1 MNLSFTELVGEWER
15 TLPSS
20 SFSDLLLY
28 AKNLEEA
35 SDRAD
40 PVEMEAIKGLILARA
55 EELGQKEVQNHVFR
69 AFSKAEKQKK
79 AQAAKETALLD
90 ADRMPVPVEL
100 DGKGIPLATI
110 DNIVRI
116 MQFDPHYKDIHYNV
130 VLNAAEVHSI
140 RLGKVTVRRW
150 EDADVAESQNY
161 IESTY
166 KIFNQQK
173 HAAALRIFFRS
184 RAYNPI
190 LDIVDALEWDGVER
204 CASFLTTWTK
214 CDDTPYTREVSRL
227 IFAGGIHRLYHP
239 GCKFD
244 DVPVLIGTKQGEG
257 KSSLVRW
264 LAIHDSFFSEVS
276 VMDGKEGIE
285 QLEGAWICEI
295 AELLALHKTKDQE
308 AVKSYITRQKD
319 KYRRAY
325 GENVEELPRRCI
337 FIGTTNNRQF
347 LKDKTGNRRFYP
359 VETHCNGYDLYDRE
373 QACRDYIL
381 QCWAEARD
389 KMRAGTM
396 PPFADR
402 GLVDDYRAAQ
412 EEAMEDDWRVGA
424 IEKYLS
430 TKPVGSAVCARE
442 IMRNALAERVDFP
455 RDPTKK
461 ESHEIGTIMQ
471 QFTDWERRG
480 LHYFQDHGRQRA
492 WVKVSGNTGGIDEL
506 PF

>member
-1 MNLSFTELVGEWER
+1 MSDDFRDLITEWADVLPGMSFA
-15 TLPSS
+15 
-20 SFSDLLLY
+20 DLLIA
-28 AKNLEEA
+28 AKQVSEV
-35 SDRAD
+35 DRAD
-40 PVEMEAIKGLILARA
+40 AGEAAAVRGLLLERADALGQRANLESVFRGLEKAKKQKRSETAKEMAMLDVSGMPAPVE
-55 EELGQKEVQNHVFR
+55 VN
-69 AFSKAEKQKK
+69 
-79 AQAAKETALLD
+79 D
-90 ADRMPVPVEL
+90 
-100 DGKGIPLATI
+100 KGIPVASI

-116 MQFDPHYKDIHYNV
+116 MNFDRHYADVHYNV
-130 VLNAAEVHSI
+130 VLNAPEIHTQK
-140 RLGKVTVRRW
+140 LGKVSIRRW
-150 EDADVAESQNY
+150 EDADAAESQHY
-161 IESTY
+161 IERTY
-166 KIFNQQK
+166 KIYNQQK
-173 HAAALRIFFRS
+173 HRAALSIFFRS
-184 RAYNPI
+184 REYNPI

-204 CASFLTTWTK
+204 CEHFLTEWAK

-276 VMDGKEGIE
+276 VMDGKEAVE

-337 FIGTTNNRQF
+337 FVGTTNNRQF

-359 VETHCNGYDLYDRE
+359 VEVHCVGYELYDRE
-373 QACRDYIL
+373 QECRDYIL

-389 KMRAGTM
+389 RMKAGKM

-402 GLVDDYRAAQ
+402 SLVEDYREAQ
-412 EEAMEDDWRVGA
+412 EAAMEDDWRVGA
-424 IEKYLS
+424 VEKYLNS
-430 TKPVGSAVCARE
+430 KPIGSVVCIRE
-442 IMRNALAERVDFP
+442 IMRNALSERSDFP
-455 RDPTKK
+455 RDPSPKD
-461 ESHEIGTIMQ
+461 SQEISTIMN
-471 QFTDWERRG
+471 QFPEWSRTGRVYLPD
-480 LHYFQDHGRQRA
+480 YGRQRGWRKTA
-492 WVKVSGNTGGIDEL
+492 SGADEIDEL

>member
-1 MNLSFTELVGEWER
+1 MSLTFEQLITEW
-15 TLPSS
+15 TSALPSM
-20 SFSDLLLY
+20 SFADLLLS
-28 AKNLEEA
+28 AKQLFEA
-35 SDRAD
+35 DHAD
-40 PVEMEAIKGLILARA
+40 AAESATIKGLMLERA
-55 EELGQKEVQNHVFR
+55 DALGQKSNLESVFR
-69 AFSKAEKQKK
+69 GLEKAKKQK
-79 AQAAKETALLD
+79 QAETAKEMAMID
-90 ADRMPVPVEL
+90 ADSMPAPVAL
-100 DGKGIPLATI
+100 DGKGIPLQTI
-110 DNIVRI
+110 DNLVRI
-116 MQFDPHYKDIHYNV
+116 MKIDPYYSNVHYNV
-130 VLNAAEVHSI
+130 VLNAAEVHSQK
-140 RLGKVTVRRW
+140 LGKVTIRRW
-150 EDADVAESQNY
+150 EDADSAESQHY
-161 IESTY
+161 IERTY
-166 KIFNQQK
+166 KIYNQQK
-173 HAAALRIFFRS
+173 HRAALSIFFRS
-184 RAYNPI
+184 REYNPI

-204 CASFLTTWTK
+204 CEYFLHEWAK

-308 AVKSYITRQKD
+308 AVKSYITRQRD

-337 FIGTTNNRQF
+337 FVGTTNNRQF

-359 VETHCNGYDLYDRE
+359 VETHCVGYDLYDHE
-373 QACRDYIL
+373 QECRDYIL

-389 KMRAGTM
+389 KMRAGNM

-402 GLVDDYRAAQ
+402 SLVSEYRAAQ
-412 EEAMEDDWRVGA
+412 DEAIEDDWRVGA

-442 IMRNALAERVDFP
+442 IMRNALAERADFP
-455 RDPTKK
+455 RDPTKQ

-471 QFTDWERRG
+471 QFTEWERSG
-480 LHYFQDHGRQRA
+480 LRYFPDHGRQRA
-492 WVKVSGNTGGIDEL
+492 WVRVSGNWGEIDEL